1 MFSISNSTFVFSNAR
16 ISICIFWR
24 SWVDNFRFF
33 AQHGLM
39 KQGPVVVE
47 QEAVVVGK
55 VSVVIEIL
63 VIVVL
68 VEEV

>member
-1 MFSISNSTFVFSNAR
+1 
-16 ISICIFWR
+16 
-24 SWVDNFRFF
+24 
-33 AQHGLM
+33 M

>member
-1 MFSISNSTFVFSNAR
+1 
-16 ISICIFWR
+16 
-24 SWVDNFRFF
+24 
-33 AQHGLM
+33 
-39 KQGPVVVE
+39 VVVE